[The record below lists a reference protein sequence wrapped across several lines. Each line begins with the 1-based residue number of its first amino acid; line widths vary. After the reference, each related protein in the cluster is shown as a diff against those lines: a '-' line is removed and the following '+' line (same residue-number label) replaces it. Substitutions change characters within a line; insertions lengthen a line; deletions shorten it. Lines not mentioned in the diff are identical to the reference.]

1 MYCKF
6 RHALQNF
13 DGHIDKKMISD
24 FFSKSSNIEDRITKY
39 IVDGDQV

>member
-24 FFSKSSNIEDRITKY
+24 FFSQNHLILRIELLNI
-39 IVDGDQV
+39 